1 MDSRLRSMS
10 FLALGSQLGF
20 QRKAWFPSC
29 CVDLKS
35 SSLLY
40 LALYCSAGVCDSWA
54 SQLAANAGCFPHF
67 KPCIIL
73 WDNVKACPQKGSFQ
87 VSSNTVLLEGARF
100 LRSQSFSFLVNKNV
114 NILPTMRDQ
123 CLYPR
128 EEKSSSCFFP
138 PHFLQKNNVRYK

>member
-1 MDSRLRSMS
+1 MLV
-10 FLALGSQLGF
+10 FVTQ
-20 QRKAWFPSC
+20 
-29 CVDLKS
+29 
-35 SSLLY
+35 
-40 LALYCSAGVCDSWA
+40 A
-54 SQLAANAGCFPHF
+54 SQLTANAGCFSHF

-87 VSSNTVLLEGARF
+87 VSSNTVLLEGTRF

-128 EEKSSSCFFP
+128 EEKSSSCS
-138 PHFLQKNNVRYK
+138 PHFCRKTMWGKGYSFIPYVINEKIKCCMFLRSTWAHINKILKT